1 MMVFWAQFVVN
12 KLEYLGM
19 ILGVR
24 YFLLNFNEFRKTF
37 YNSLEFSTF
46 FLG

>member
-12 KLEYLGM
+12 KIEYLGM

-24 YFLLNFNEFRKTF
+24 YFLLNLNQFKNTF
-37 YNSLEFSTF
+37 CNSLEFSTF

>member
-1 MMVFWAQFVVN
+1 MKLMVLWTEFAVN

-24 YFLLNFNEFRKTF
+24 YFLLNFNQLKTHF
-37 YNSLEFSTF
+37 INH
-46 FLG
+46 